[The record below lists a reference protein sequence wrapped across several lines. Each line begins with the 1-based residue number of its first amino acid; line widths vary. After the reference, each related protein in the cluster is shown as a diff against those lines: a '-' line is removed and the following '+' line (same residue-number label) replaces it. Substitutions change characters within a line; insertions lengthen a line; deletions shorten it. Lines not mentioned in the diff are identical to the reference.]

1 LFFYL
6 RIIAPARKVSQEE
19 IAHSLSLLENAGFK
33 PIFGKNLFGSH
44 HQFSGTHAGRLEDLQ
59 WALDYPEPA
68 LIVCA
73 RGGYGAL
80 PLLEKLNP
88 AGIKKNPKWFC
99 GFSDIT
105 VIHAWL
111 QKQGLASLHAP
122 VLTTLGKD
130 AESADCF
137 FRFLSGKLPSYSF
150 RNNSTAKNKSGE
162 AEGIV
167 KGGNLSLLY
176 SLMGSP
182 EFPDLKDCILFLE
195 DLDEY
200 LYHIHRMM
208 TALKRTGCFENL
220 SGVVI
225 GGMTEMKDNTIP
237 FGKPAEE
244 IIAESLSAFSF
255 PIAYGFPGGHGEK
268 NFALPLGGR
277 AKLEVE
283 EKTAQLRF
291 L

>member
-1 LFFYL
+1 
-6 RIIAPARKVSQEE
+6 
-19 IAHSLSLLENAGFK
+19 
-33 PIFGKNLFGSH
+33 
-44 HQFSGTHAGRLEDLQ
+44 
-59 WALDYPEPA
+59 
-68 LIVCA
+68 
-73 RGGYGAL
+73 
-80 PLLEKLNP
+80 
-88 AGIKKNPKWFC
+88 
-99 GFSDIT
+99 
-105 VIHAWL
+105 
-111 QKQGLASLHAP
+111 
-122 VLTTLGKD
+122 LTTLGKD

-277 AKLEVE
+277 AFP
-283 EKTAQLRF
+283 LRITYRIWCIPEAHQTFSHQGLSFQF
-291 L
+291 LWLPSFRFRCHRWFS